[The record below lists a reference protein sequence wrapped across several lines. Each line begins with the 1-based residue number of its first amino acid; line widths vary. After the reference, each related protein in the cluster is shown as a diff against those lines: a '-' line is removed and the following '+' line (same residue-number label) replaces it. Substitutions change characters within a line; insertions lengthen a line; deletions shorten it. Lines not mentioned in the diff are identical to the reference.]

1 MRRLA
6 KPGAFWGRKR
16 PHSAST
22 IRGAGPV
29 AGHSQ
34 FKNIMYRK
42 GGQDAKKAK
51 VFAKLAREITVAC
64 KQGQPDPNF
73 NPKLRAAI
81 IAARKEN
88 MPKDNIDRAIKKAA
102 AADTANYDEVR
113 YEGRGPGAVAIIVEC
128 LTDNRNRTSAD
139 VRSLFSKHGGSMGE
153 PALFNFERLG
163 HVQYPLDK
171 GDADTMMEAAIEA
184 GADDCQTTDQAHDI
198 YCKPDDLAAVGKP
211 LMSVMVEGETAQS
224 LIKLIDALDDH
235 DDVQV
240 VWANFEMSDETM
252 AALAG

>member
-1 MRRLA
+1 M
-6 KPGAFWGRKR
+6 
-16 PHSAST
+16 
-22 IRGAGPV
+22 

-51 VFAKLAREITVAC
+51 IFAKFAREITVAC

-88 MPKDNIDRAIKKAA
+88 MPKDNIERAIKKAQA
-102 AADTANYDEVR
+102 GDAETYEEVR
-113 YEGRGPGAVAIIVEC
+113 YEGRGPGAVAMIVEC
-128 LTDNRNRTSAD
+128 LTDNRNRSAAD
-139 VRSLFSKHGGSMGE
+139 VRSIFSKHGGSMGE

-163 HVQYPLDK
+163 HVQFALDK
-171 GDADTMMEAAIEA
+171 GDVDAVMEAAIEA

-198 YCKPDDLAAVGKP
+198 YCKPDDLAAVSKALEARFGAPQVSKMIWRP
-211 LMSVMVEGETAQS
+211 TMSVTVEGDAAQA
-224 LIKLIDALDDH
+224 LVKLIDALEDH

-240 VWANFEMSDETM
+240 VWANFEMSDATM
-252 AALAG
+252 DALAG

>member
-1 MRRLA
+1 
-6 KPGAFWGRKR
+6 
-16 PHSAST
+16 
-22 IRGAGPV
+22 V

-51 VFAKLAREITVAC
+51 IFAKFAREITVAC

-102 AADTANYDEVR
+102 SADTENYEEVR
-113 YEGRGPGAVAIIVEC
+113 YEGRGPGAVAMIVEC
-128 LTDNRNRTSAD
+128 LTDNRNRSAAD
-139 VRSLFSKHGGSMGE
+139 VRSIFSKYGGSMGE

-163 HVQYPLDK
+163 HVQFGLDK

-198 YCKPDDLAAVGKP
+198 FCKPDDLA
-211 LMSVMVEGETAQS
+211 SVSKSLEARFGAPQISKMIWRPTMTVTVEGDTAQA
-224 LIKLIDALDDH
+224 LVKLIDALDDH

>member
-1 MRRLA
+1 L
-6 KPGAFWGRKR
+6 
-16 PHSAST
+16 
-22 IRGAGPV
+22 

-113 YEGRGPGAVAIIVEC
+113 YEGRGPGAVAVIVEC

-139 VRSLFSKHGGSMGE
+139 VRSIFSKHGGSMGE

-184 GADDCQTTDQAHDI
+184 GADDCQSTDQAHDI
-198 YCKPDDLAAVGKP
+198 YCKPDDLAAVGKSLEAKFGP
-211 LMSVMVEGETAQS
+211 PQLAKMIWRPSMSVTVEGDTAQS